1 MMSGQRPKKKRK
13 KVDGHTVM
21 VYGLL
26 FFGAF
31 LLLVPFYWM
40 LSNSLKTE
48 AEAQIKPP
56 TMMPMASYIELNG
69 ESLEV
74 SRGEEF
80 EADDTVRVTV
90 KMPKH
95 PLAGETI
102 NVPTADL
109 GLAFGYQIEVDGD
122 KVDVILGEVIDGG
135 VEVTLQAAG
144 ELYDGEVRS
153 VAVDEVIHDCFV
165 DYQGHPTMVSYAGAA
180 AGDSRDVTVL
190 DQPHPLDGEQYV
202 VAQGDVTRRL
212 TPRWGNYPAALERMN
227 FAEAL
232 ANTTVITVLCV
243 IGQILS
249 SSLVGFGFARF
260 RFRGRNFL
268 FMLMLSTMMLPP
280 QVSMIPLF
288 ILFRNL
294 GMIDSIWPLVI
305 PMWLGSPFY
314 VFMFRQFFTQVPEE
328 LVEAARIDGAGNWKI
343 YSWLMLPLSG
353 PVIAIVAIYTFMFVW
368 NDFLGPLIYLNSPD
382 QRTLTLALNAF
393 NGSYGVSDVQ
403 LLMAA
408 SFVTMLPCILLFFA
422 AQRYFVQSTASS
434 GLKG

>member
-1 MMSGQRPKKKRK
+1 MMTTASPIKPRKR
-13 KVDGHTVM
+13 KVDGHTVF
-21 VYGLL
+21 VYSLL

-31 LLLVPFYWM
+31 LLLIPFYWM

-48 AEAQIKPP
+48 AEASKTPP
-56 TMMPMASYIELNG
+56 TLMPMASYIQVQG
-69 ESLEV
+69 ESFEV
-74 SRGEEF
+74 SLGETI
-80 EADDTVRVTV
+80 DKDKTVRVTL
-90 KMPKH
+90 KAGKDH
-95 PLAGETI
+95 PRT
-102 NVPTADL
+102 
-109 GLAFGYQIEVDGD
+109 
-122 KVDVILGEVIDGG
+122 GEVH
-135 VEVTLQAAG
+135 L
-144 ELYDGEVRS
+144 
-153 VAVDEVIHDCFV
+153 
-165 DYQGHPTMVSYAGAA
+165 
-180 AGDSRDVTVL
+180 
-190 DQPHPLDGEQYV
+190 
-202 VAQGDVTRRL
+202 VAQSDVHRRF
-212 TPRWGNYPAALERMN
+212 TPRWENYPKSLERMN
-227 FAEAL
+227 FTGAL

-294 GMIDSIWPLVI
+294 GMIDTIWPLVI

-328 LVEAARIDGAGNWKI
+328 LVEAARIDGASNTMI
-343 YSWLMLPLSG
+343 YWRLMLPLSG
-353 PVIAIVAIYTFMFVW
+353 PVIAIVSIYTFMFVW
-368 NDFLGPLIYLNSPD
+368 NDFLGPLIYLNSPEN
-382 QRTLTLALNAF
+382 RTLTLALNAF
-393 NGSYGVSDVQ
+393 NGNYGVSDVQ

-408 SFVTMLPCILLFFA
+408 SFVTMLPCIILFFA

>member
-1 MMSGQRPKKKRK
+1 MMADKSPTYVDRPTGGEPPSAARPRRLKPPSSKKL
-13 KVDGHTVM
+13 DGHAVL
-21 VYGLL
+21 VYSLL
-26 FFGAF
+26 FFGA
-31 LLLVPFYWM
+31 LLLLIPFYWM
-40 LSNSLKTE
+40 LGNSLKTE
-48 AEAQIKPP
+48 AEASKIPP
-56 TMMPMASYIELNG
+56 SLLPMASYIELDG
-69 ESLEV
+69 ELVEV
-74 SRGEEF
+74 SLSEKNKAAG
-80 EADDTVRVTV
+80 TVRTTV
-90 KMPKH
+90 KMGEAH
-95 PLAGETI
+95 PRTGESF
-102 NVPTADL
+102 VVKRS
-109 GLAFGYQIEVDGD
+109 EV
-122 KVDVILGEVIDGG
+122 
-135 VEVTLQAAG
+135 Q
-144 ELYDGEVRS
+144 RS
-153 VAVDEVIHDCFV
+153 
-165 DYQGHPTMVSYAGAA
+165 
-180 AGDSRDVTVL
+180 
-190 DQPHPLDGEQYV
+190 
-202 VAQGDVTRRL
+202 L
-212 TPRWGNYPAALERMN
+212 TPRWGNYPESLKQMNFTAALS
-227 FAEAL
+227 
-232 ANTTVITVLCV
+232 NTTVITVLCV

-288 ILFRNL
+288 IMFRHL

-328 LVEAARIDGAGNWKI
+328 LVEAARIDGAGNMMI
-343 YSWLMLPLSG
+343 YWRLMLPLSG
-353 PVIAIVAIYTFMFVW
+353 PVIAIVAIYTFMFTW

-393 NGSYGVSDVQ
+393 KGQYGTSDVQ

>member
-1 MMSGQRPKKKRK
+1 
-13 KVDGHTVM
+13 V
-21 VYGLL
+21 L
-26 FFGAF
+26 FRST
-31 LLLVPFYWM
+31 L
-40 LSNSLKTE
+40 
-48 AEAQIKPP
+48 
-56 TMMPMASYIELNG
+56 MPMASYIELDG
-69 ESLEV
+69 ELFEV
-74 SRGEEF
+74 SLGEKFDE
-80 EADDTVRVTV
+80 DNTVRVTI
-90 KMPKH
+90 K
-95 PLAGETI
+95 AGEDNLRI
-102 NVPTADL
+102 
-109 GLAFGYQIEVDGD
+109 
-122 KVDVILGEVIDGG
+122 GEEHIVSQD
-135 VEVTLQAAG
+135 
-144 ELYDGEVRS
+144 
-153 VAVDEVIHDCFV
+153 DEQRI
-165 DYQGHPTMVSYAGAA
+165 
-180 AGDSRDVTVL
+180 
-190 DQPHPLDGEQYV
+190 
-202 VAQGDVTRRL
+202 L
-212 TPRWGNYPAALERMN
+212 TPRWDNYPKSLKRMN
-227 FAEAL
+227 FTTAL

-294 GMIDSIWPLVI
+294 GMIDTIWPLVI

-328 LVEAARIDGAGNWKI
+328 LVEAARIDGASNTMI
-343 YSWLMLPLSG
+343 YWRLMLPLSG

-393 NGSYGVSDVQ
+393 NGNYGVSDVQ

-408 SFVTMLPCILLFFA
+408 SFVTMLPCIILFFA

>member
-1 MMSGQRPKKKRK
+1 MDKQTGHKPPSATRPRRLQSPSPPSLTRKKRK
-13 KVDGHTVM
+13 LDGHTTL
-21 VYGLL
+21 VYSLL
-26 FFGAF
+26 FFGAM
-31 LLLVPFYWM
+31 LLLIPFYWM

-48 AEAQIKPP
+48 AEASKIPP
-56 TMMPMASYIELNG
+56 TLLPLASYVELDG
-69 ESLEV
+69 QLVEV
-74 SRGEEF
+74 SLGAKYDE
-80 EADDTVRVTV
+80 DQTVLVTV
-90 KMPKH
+90 K
-95 PLAGETI
+95 T
-102 NVPTADL
+102 
-109 GLAFGYQIEVDGD
+109 GD
-122 KVDVILGEVIDGG
+122 
-135 VEVTLQAAG
+135 
-144 ELYDGEVRS
+144 
-153 VAVDEVIHDCFV
+153 
-165 DYQGHPTMVSYAGAA
+165 
-180 AGDSRDVTVL
+180 
-190 DQPHPLDGEQYV
+190 DQPLNGKEYRVPQ
-202 VAQGDVTRRL
+202 ADVQRKL
-212 TPRWGNYPAALERMN
+212 TPRWENYPASLKRMD
-227 FAEAL
+227 FTTAL

-288 ILFRNL
+288 ILFRYL

-343 YSWLMLPLSG
+343 YWWLMLPLSG
-353 PVIAIVAIYTFMFVW
+353 PVIAIVAIYTFMFTW

-382 QRTLTLALNAF
+382 MRTLTLALNAF
-393 NGSYGVSDVQ
+393 NGQYGTTSVQ

-422 AQRYFVQSTASS
+422 AQRYFVQSTAAS

>member
-1 MMSGQRPKKKRK
+1 MSAKNPGPDPGPGRDKDTAAEATSAERTVVYHPPKKRL
-13 KVDGHTVM
+13 DGHTAL
-21 VYGLL
+21 VYSLL
-26 FFGAF
+26 FFGAL

-48 AEAQIKPP
+48 AEASKTPP
-56 TMMPMASYIELNG
+56 TLLPMASYIEVDG
-69 ESLEV
+69 EPFEV
-74 SRGEEF
+74 SLGETF
-80 EADDTVRVTV
+80 EQDNSVRVTV
-90 KMPKH
+90 KTGKGQPH
-95 PLAGETI
+95 
-102 NVPTADL
+102 
-109 GLAFGYQIEVDGD
+109 
-122 KVDVILGEVIDGG
+122 
-135 VEVTLQAAG
+135 
-144 ELYDGEVRS
+144 DGEEHR
-153 VAVDEVIHDCFV
+153 
-165 DYQGHPTMVSYAGAA
+165 
-180 AGDSRDVTVL
+180 
-190 DQPHPLDGEQYV
+190 
-202 VAQGDVTRRL
+202 VAQSDIQRRF
-212 TPRWGNYPAALERMN
+212 TPRWGNYPKALKRMN
-227 FAEAL
+227 FTTAL

-288 ILFRNL
+288 ILFRHL
-294 GMIDSIWPLVI
+294 GMIDTIWPLVI

-328 LVEAARIDGAGNWKI
+328 LVEAARIDGASNTMI
-343 YSWLMLPLSG
+343 YWRLMLPLSG

-408 SFVTMLPCILLFFA
+408 SFVTMLPCIILFFA

>member
-1 MMSGQRPKKKRK
+1 MSTERPGTNELKGTAAEATSANPGVPDAPGRRAVHRPSKK
-13 KVDGHTVM
+13 KVDGHTVL
-21 VYGLL
+21 VYSLL

-48 AEAQIKPP
+48 AEAQKIPP
-56 TMMPMASYIELNG
+56 TLMPMASYIELDG
-69 ESLEV
+69 EPLEV
-74 SRGEEF
+74 SLGEKF
-80 EADDTVRVTV
+80 ESDQTIRVAV
-90 KMPKH
+90 KMPEH
-95 PLAGETI
+95 PR
-102 NVPTADL
+102 
-109 GLAFGYQIEVDGD
+109 
-122 KVDVILGEVIDGG
+122 
-135 VEVTLQAAG
+135 
-144 ELYDGEVRS
+144 DGE
-153 VAVDEVIHDCFV
+153 EH
-165 DYQGHPTMVSYAGAA
+165 
-180 AGDSRDVTVL
+180 
-190 DQPHPLDGEQYV
+190 V
-202 VAQGDVTRRL
+202 VAQLDVQRKL
-212 TPRWGNYPAALERMN
+212 TPRWGNYPKSLERMN
-227 FAEAL
+227 FTGAL

-294 GMIDSIWPLVI
+294 GMIDTIWPLVI

-328 LVEAARIDGAGNWKI
+328 LVEAARIDGAGNTMI
-343 YSWLMLPLSG
+343 YWRLMLPLSG

-368 NDFLGPLIYLNSPD
+368 NDFLGPLIYLNSPEN
-382 QRTLTLALNAF
+382 RTLTLALNAF
-393 NGSYGVSDVQ
+393 NGNYGVSDVQ

>member
-1 MMSGQRPKKKRK
+1 MMTASSPLKKR
-13 KVDGHTVM
+13 KVDGHAVL
-21 VYGLL
+21 VYSLL

-31 LLLVPFYWM
+31 LLLIPFYWM

-48 AEAQIKPP
+48 AEAQKIPP
-56 TMMPMASYIELNG
+56 TMLPMASYIEIDG

-74 SRGEEF
+74 SLGEKNG
-80 EADDTVRVTV
+80 ADETIRVTV
-90 KMPKH
+90 KMGDDH
-95 PLAGETI
+95 PRTGEEH
-102 NVPTADL
+102 V
-109 GLAFGYQIEVDGD
+109 
-122 KVDVILGEVIDGG
+122 
-135 VEVTLQAAG
+135 
-144 ELYDGEVRS
+144 
-153 VAVDEVIHDCFV
+153 
-165 DYQGHPTMVSYAGAA
+165 VSEDDIQRG
-180 AGDSRDVTVL
+180 
-190 DQPHPLDGEQYV
+190 
-202 VAQGDVTRRL
+202 L
-212 TPRWGNYPAALERMN
+212 TPRWENYPNALQRMD
-227 FAEAL
+227 FMTAL

-288 ILFRNL
+288 ILFRHL
-294 GMIDSIWPLVI
+294 GMIDTIWPLVI

-328 LVEAARIDGAGNWKI
+328 LVEAARIDGAGNTMI
-343 YSWLMLPLSG
+343 YWRLMLPLSG

-368 NDFLGPLIYLNSPD
+368 NDFLGPLIYLNSPEN
-382 QRTLTLALNAF
+382 RTLTLALNAF
-393 NGSYGVSDVQ
+393 NGNYGVSDVQ

>member
-1 MMSGQRPKKKRK
+1 MTKLSPNSDLDARQRAVYRPARKRP
-13 KVDGHTVM
+13 DGHTIL
-21 VYGLL
+21 VYSLL

-48 AEAQIKPP
+48 AEASKIPP
-56 TMMPMASYIELNG
+56 TLLPMASYIDVEG
-69 ESLEV
+69 ESIEV
-74 SRGEEF
+74 ALGEKF
-80 EADDTVRVTV
+80 DDGTIRVTL
-90 KMPKH
+90 K
-95 PLAGETI
+95 AGENDPRTGSEYI
-102 NVPTADL
+102 VQESD
-109 GLAFGYQIEVDGD
+109 IER
-122 KVDVILGEVIDGG
+122 K
-135 VEVTLQAAG
+135 
-144 ELYDGEVRS
+144 
-153 VAVDEVIHDCFV
+153 
-165 DYQGHPTMVSYAGAA
+165 
-180 AGDSRDVTVL
+180 
-190 DQPHPLDGEQYV
+190 
-202 VAQGDVTRRL
+202 L
-212 TPRWGNYPAALERMN
+212 TPRWENYPNSLKHMKFTN
-227 FAEAL
+227 AL

-288 ILFRNL
+288 IIFRHL

-343 YSWLMLPLSG
+343 YWWLMLPLSG
-353 PVIAIVAIYTFMFVW
+353 PVIAIVAIYTFMFTW
-368 NDFLGPLIYLNSPD
+368 NDFLGPLIYLNSPEN
-382 QRTLTLALNAF
+382 RTLTLALNAF
-393 NGSYGVSDVQ
+393 NGQYGTTSVQ

>member
-1 MMSGQRPKKKRK
+1 MGATKRK
-13 KVDGHTVM
+13 LDGHTVL
-21 VYGLL
+21 VYSLL
-26 FFGAF
+26 FVGAF

-48 AEAQIKPP
+48 AEASKIPP
-56 TMMPMASYIELNG
+56 TLLPLASYVNVDG
-69 ESLEV
+69 EQLEV
-74 SRGEEF
+74 SLGEKDGK
-80 EADDTVRVTV
+80 AKTIRVTI
-90 KMPKH
+90 K
-95 PLAGETI
+95 AGEDNPHT
-102 NVPTADL
+102 
-109 GLAFGYQIEVDGD
+109 
-122 KVDVILGEVIDGG
+122 GE
-135 VEVTLQAAG
+135 
-144 ELYDGEVRS
+144 S
-153 VAVDEVIHDCFV
+153 
-165 DYQGHPTMVSYAGAA
+165 M
-180 AGDSRDVTVL
+180 
-190 DQPHPLDGEQYV
+190 V
-202 VAQGDVTRRL
+202 VAQSDVQRKL
-212 TPRWGNYPAALERMN
+212 TPRWENYPNALKRMN
-227 FAEAL
+227 FMSAL

-288 ILFRNL
+288 IGFRQL

-328 LVEAARIDGAGNWKI
+328 LVEAARIDGATNWKI
-343 YSWLMLPLSG
+343 YWWLMLPLSG
-353 PVIAIVAIYTFMFVW
+353 PVIAIVTIWTFMFTW
-368 NDFLGPLIYLNSPD
+368 NDFLGPLIYLNSPEN
-382 QRTLTLALNAF
+382 RTLTLALNAF
-393 NGSYGVSDVQ
+393 NGQYGTTSGQ

-408 SFVTMLPCILLFFA
+408 SFVTMLPCIILFFA